1 VVATRFIQLVGA
13 LVLHGTLGAAATF
26 AQSAIPQNIHV
37 APSLR
42 ATVRDMWDTSPR
54 FREQCRLIGATTIP
68 VTIGYVHPRE
78 LGGLR
83 AKSVF
88 YRAPAGLAYVRTSI
102 GRAASLNTV
111 ELVAHELEH
120 IVEQIEGLRLVEDAG
135 RGVRRVSGSQA
146 FETER
151 AIAVGEQVLR
161 EVRHARAEQHLSARR

>member
-1 VVATRFIQLVGA
+1 MTRFIQLVGA

-26 AQSAIPQNIHV
+26 AESAIPQNLYI

-42 ATVRDMWDTSPR
+42 ATVQGMWDTSPR
-54 FREQCRLIGATTIP
+54 FREQCRLIGTTSIT
-68 VTIGYVHPRE
+68 VAIGFVHPIE
-78 LGGLR
+78 LKGLR

-88 YRAPAGLAYVRTSI
+88 HRAPAGLAYVRTSI
-102 GRAASLNTV
+102 GRGAGLDPV

-120 IVEQIEGLRLVEDAG
+120 VVEQIEGLPLVEDAA

-151 AIAVGEQVLR
+151 AIAVGEQVSR
-161 EVRHARAEQHLSARR
+161 EVRRARAEQHLSARR